1 MSRKQINL
9 LHIEDDSVDRMV
21 IERALKKIEG
31 IGIIH
36 NATNGEDA
44 LDLLTGQNGKQ
55 RLSPYPQIILL
66 DINMPKMNGI
76 EFLEALRAN
85 DELKHL
91 SVYMVTT
98 SNDESDLINAY
109 KYNVS
114 GYILKPVDISHFERT
129 FKILTDF
136 WKLCEFPETH

>member
-1 MSRKQINL
+1 MGSKQINL

-31 IGIIH
+31 IGTIH
-36 NATNGEDA
+36 NATNGEEA
-44 LDLLTGQNGKQ
+44 LDLLTGENGKQ

-109 KYNVS
+109 NYNVS

-136 WKLCEFPETH
+136 

>member
-1 MSRKQINL
+1 MGSKQINL

-31 IGIIH
+31 IGVIH
-36 NATNGEDA
+36 NATNGEEA
-44 LDLLTGQNGKQ
+44 LDMLRGENGQQK
-55 RLSPYPQIILL
+55 LSPFPQIILL

-76 EFLEALRAN
+76 EFLEALRGYN
-85 DELKHL
+85 DLKYL

-98 SNDESDLINAY
+98 SNDESDLMGAY
-109 KYNVS
+109 EFNVA
-114 GYILKPVDISHFERT
+114 GYILKPVDISHFEKT

-136 WKLCEFPETH
+136 WKLCEFPEAH